1 MRTSPR
7 EVGEPWSPPSAPST
21 GHRARTGAGS
31 SGKFSSQGIAQEG
44 AGDGSEEL
52 QQGSCAGLSFL
63 LTWAG
68 KGSSELW
75 MRPQLGKKMNK
86 ILQNRQGIHLRG
98 ARKCQREPGSTRQC
112 QAAPGSTRQ
121 CQAAPGGAGA
131 LIQLTTDNPTTPPL
145 AAPRPCH
152 GQEGE
157 L

>member
-1 MRTSPR
+1 MPRAQDTGQGPGLARQVNSHPRGLPRREPGMARRSSSRAPVLGSPSS
-7 EVGEPWSPPSAPST
+7 SPGRGKA
-21 GHRARTGAGS
+21 AQS
-31 SGKFSSQGIAQEG
+31 SG
-44 AGDGSEEL
+44 L
-52 QQGSCAGLSFL
+52 H
-63 LTWAG
+63 
-68 KGSSELW
+68 
-75 MRPQLGKKMNK
+75 PQLGKKMNK

-98 ARKCQREPGSTRQC
+98 ARKCQREPGSTRQYQAAPGSTRQC

>member
-1 MRTSPR
+1 MPRAQDTGQGPGLALQVNSHPRGLPRREPGMARRSSSRAPVLGSPSS
-7 EVGEPWSPPSAPST
+7 SPGRGKA
-21 GHRARTGAGS
+21 AQS
-31 SGKFSSQGIAQEG
+31 SG
-44 AGDGSEEL
+44 L
-52 QQGSCAGLSFL
+52 H
-63 LTWAG
+63 
-68 KGSSELW
+68 
-75 MRPQLGKKMNK
+75 PQLGKKMNK

-98 ARKCQREPGSTRQC
+98 ARQCQREPGSTRQC

-131 LIQLTTDNPTTPPL
+131 LIQLTTDIPTTPPL